1 MRAALLFAAA
11 LAAPPCPAEV
21 PPAEENG
28 GVDAVAYVEELLS
41 MLVYNG
47 TYPTGKQTAMIV
59 FKPELKCSAAILIDQ
74 GCSGLEANEERAE
87 EWDSICL
94 NPDKE
99 YFDAYKML
107 SDDEV
112 QAYNELVYSTM
123 SSNYSEGLAVYDTLH
138 NLTSPADGESKEV
151 MCILT
156 KLVDDGCLAFESPR
170 LSQEME
176 MAFQATPAQPVPD
189 EPGNVGLAQHKVET
203 KHRHLHLRHHTKAI
217 KKVVRRT

>member
-1 MRAALLFAAA
+1 MRAALALVLGLAAA
-11 LAAPPCPAEV
+11 SPPCPAEV
-21 PPAEENG
+21 PGASDNG
-28 GVDAVAYVEELLS
+28 GVDAVAYMEELVG

-47 TYPTGKQTAMIV
+47 TYPGGKQTALIV
-59 FKPELKCSAAILIDQ
+59 FKPELMCYAAILIDQ
-74 GCSGLEANEERAE
+74 GCSGIEANEERAE
-87 EWDSICL
+87 TWDSICL
-94 NPDKE
+94 DPEKE

-123 SSNYSEGLAVYDTLH
+123 SSNYSAGLAVYDTLH

-170 LSQEME
+170 LTHEKE
-176 MAFQATPAQPVPD
+176 MAFQAIPVQTVPD
-189 EPGNVGLAQHKVET
+189 EPGNVALVHVTHA
-203 KHRHLHLRHHTKAI
+203 KHHRMLRHARKS
-217 KKVVRRT
+217 K